1 MGRAPDNIT
10 RSVSLGI
17 AQSRARRL
25 CNKCKGEMELPDH
38 ALLAEGFTDDEVHE
52 GLQLFDAVGCDEC
65 TEGYKGRVGLY
76 QVMPMSDAI
85 QEIVLQG
92 GNAMQIAEAAEKSG
106 VRDLRRSALDK
117 VKAGITSLAE
127 INRVRSEEQTSELQ
141 SLMRSSYAVLRLK

>member
-106 VRDLRRSALDK
+106 VR
-117 VKAGITSLAE
+117 
-127 INRVRSEEQTSELQ
+127 RSEERRVGNACVRTC
-141 SLMRSSYAVLRLK
+141 RSRWAPYHYKKNK

>member
-10 RSVSLGI
+10 RSVTLVI
-17 AQSRARRL
+17 AQRLARRL
-25 CNKCKGEMELPDH
+25 CNKCKAEMELPDH

-85 QEIVLQG
+85 QESSEERRVG
-92 GNAMQIAEAAEKSG
+92 KEG
-106 VRDLRRSALDK
+106 VRKCRSRGSPD
-117 VKAGITSLAE
+117 
-127 INRVRSEEQTSELQ
+127 N
-141 SLMRSSYAVLRLK
+141 